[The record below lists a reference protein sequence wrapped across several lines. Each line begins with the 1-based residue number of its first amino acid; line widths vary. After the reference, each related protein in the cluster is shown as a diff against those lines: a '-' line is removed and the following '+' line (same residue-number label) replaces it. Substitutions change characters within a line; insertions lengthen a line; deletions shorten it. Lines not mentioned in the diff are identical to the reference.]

1 MAETIK
7 GLRIDLSLKDMG
19 VGRTITELKRS
30 FRTLNS
36 DLKVSSKN
44 FEYTEKSTESYKRR
58 LQDLDG
64 AVKVATK
71 NVSDLENEYH
81 TVAEAQ
87 GHNSKQAQ
95 NLRAEYNRQATE
107 LKFLKDNLNDT
118 TQEYKEFTK
127 AQQIANSGWTKT
139 SESFGKISSGLSSVS
154 SKLTSTGQSLTNNI
168 TKPAMVATGA
178 VTALVGKLGFDRLVG
193 VDSAR
198 AKLDGLGYSGKE
210 VTKIQEQVT
219 KAIEG
224 SITTMEEGTNAA
236 AAGLSAGVKEGKE
249 LEKWVTLI
257 GDASVASGRPVA
269 DMTQIFAR
277 IKGTGKLMTE
287 ELNQIEDGMPGF
299 TKVLAENM
307 GVSMEEV
314 RKMATEGKISFEDF
328 EKSIAQHSGGMAEA
342 YSKSFAGMVQN
353 TKAYVGIIGEN
364 LLKGVFEKSKDSLR
378 ELEKLLKSDGVQQWA
393 KDTGDKLANGVEKM
407 SNAISGIVSWFNSL
421 DKGTQKS
428 IASIMKWSTLIL
440 IGIGPVLTIFGKL
453 TGVLAGTF
461 GGLGKL
467 LGFMGKLS
475 VESKNA
481 GSLLGGFTKL
491 MPKLGGAIGLVANP
505 IGLTVLGIVALG
517 TALVVAY
524 KKSETFRNIV
534 NGAFSAIVT
543 GVTAVWN
550 GIKTFL
556 QPVIKAITDFGLELK
571 KTIGDFWAE
580 NGAQFMQA
588 LTNIKNGFMSLW
600 TTSKPAISAIGTAFS
615 AVFGV
620 IKNVVVA
627 VMPIITGIL
636 KVGWTLIQAL
646 IVSVWNNI
654 KGVITGAL
662 NVIMGVIKVFSGIF
676 TGDFKL
682 MWEGVKQIFK
692 GAFTF
697 LWNLVQLWFVGKIF
711 GIFKLGFGLIKGI
724 VTRSLGGVKGTFS
737 SVLTGIWGIVKK
749 IFTGIWTFIKFIFGN
764 ILKFT
769 KAIWTMI
776 KLAVTNPVKLIL
788 ILVRATFTTLS
799 KVVRVIF
806 TGLSKV
812 VKAIWNGLKNA
823 VVKTVKLLY
832 TLVKNNFQLL
842 RKVVSTITSALS
854 KAVRATF
861 TFLKNA
867 VVKTVQLLFK
877 VVRAIFTTMSK
888 VLRAIA
894 SGLSKAVKGTF
905 NALKNAVI
913 KTIKL
918 LYTTLRAI
926 FTTIR
931 KIVTGIVKGLKN
943 AVTGNFKALKDN
955 AINLITKTKD
965 GIVDGFKGMFNA
977 GKSWIGKLKNF
988 IGDSV
993 SGFKKVAKKVGYGV
1007 ANGAI
1012 GGLNK
1017 MIDGINSLSNKIMN
1031 KKLIKKKIP
1040 KLSTGTGLSPQVQTD
1055 GNGLLKRGTR
1065 AIVNDKGLGN
1075 ARGVNGHKELIY
1087 RKGGK
1092 IERPIGKNKK
1102 VRLRRGDGVING
1114 AQAKPLLPHF
1124 STGTVMSKLFGQGSG
1139 AKGNK
1144 NKKKEKKGF
1153 WQATGENLEKG
1164 WDATKDV
1171 GKDIAKTTGK
1181 GIKSVMKGIGD
1192 VWDYASNPGKL
1203 INKVMGGLGINFDS
1217 IGGVMGNFIKW
1228 GAKKLK
1234 SGMIDLVTGW
1244 FEEESGG
1251 AGGDGSSFTKYP
1263 KTTPYSPNKP
1273 VPGYPTS
1280 FNGGKHF
1287 GIDYSTPSGTVLT
1300 APTAGKVSKI
1310 SDHGGGTIA
1319 KLLSGNFTQFFMHLS
1334 EVLKTG
1340 RVKQG
1345 EKFAKTGNSGAWTTG
1360 PHLHY
1365 QVEKGNSGYVTN
1377 KNTIDPEKF
1386 LAGSGGGS
1394 KSASKWRSDII
1405 RAGKEMKVNLTGKE
1419 INGIIAQI
1427 QRESNGNPTVTQGNI
1442 GDINN
1447 LLGTPA
1453 KGLLQYVPSTFKAYA
1468 VKGKQNINNGYHQLL
1483 AFFNNKNW
1491 RKDLPYGRSGWSP
1504 TGGRRFATGGV
1515 IRENGLYNLSE
1526 EGHEEIVIPTD
1537 PRRSSDAMKLMAYAS
1552 EKIQGKGKK
1561 NKRPNQL
1568 SNGNTQ
1574 VQYND
1579 NTEILQMMAQQ
1590 LQAQNKQIELLTQ
1603 IALSNAGI
1611 EDKTGFTERDVN
1623 KAQGRTKRKL
1633 NYITGGS

>member
-95 NLRAEYNRQATE
+95 ALKAEYNRQATE

-168 TKPAMVATGA
+168 TKPALVATGA

-224 SITTMEEGTNAA
+224 SMTTMEEGTNAA
-236 AAGLSAGVKEGKE
+236 AAGLSAGVEEGKE

-342 YSKSFAGMVQN
+342 YSKSFAGMVKN

-440 IGIGPVLTIFGKL
+440 IGIGPVLTIFGKMA
-453 TGVLAGTF
+453 GALAGTF
-461 GGLGKL
+461 GGLRTFT
-467 LGFMGKLS
+467 GFMGKLS

-491 MPKLGGAIGLVANP
+491 FPKLGGAIGLVANP
-505 IGLTVLGIVALG
+505 IGLTVLAIG
-517 TALVVAY
+517 ALVAGLVIAY

-615 AVFGV
+615 AVFSV

-676 TGDFKL
+676 TGDFRL

-724 VTRSLGGVKGTFS
+724 VTRSLGGVRGTFS

-764 ILKFT
+764 VLKFT

-812 VKAIWNGLKNA
+812 VRAIWNGLKNA

-832 TLVKNNFQLL
+832 TLVRNNFQLL
-842 RKVVSTITSALS
+842 RKVVSTIVSALS

-867 VVKTVQLLFK
+867 VVKTVQLLSK

-894 SGLSKAVKGTF
+894 SGLSKAVRATF

-918 LYTTLRAI
+918 LYTTIRAI
-926 FTTIR
+926 FTTLR

-943 AVTGNFKALKDN
+943 AVTGNFRALKDN

-965 GIVDGFKGMFNA
+965 GIVNGFKGMYNA

-993 SGFKKVAKKVGYGV
+993 SGFKKVASKVGKGV

-1012 GGLNK
+1012 AGLNG
-1017 MIDGINSLSNKIMN
+1017 MIDGINSLSDKIMK

-1040 KLSTGTGLSPQVQTD
+1040 KLSTGTGLSPQVKTD
-1055 GNGLLKRGTR
+1055 SNGLLKRGTK

-1075 ARGVNGHKELIY
+1075 ARGANGHKELIY

-1092 IERPIGKNKK
+1092 IERPIGNNKK
-1102 VRLRRGDGVING
+1102 VSLKRGDGVING
-1114 AQAKPLLPHF
+1114 AQSKSLLPHF
-1124 STGTVMSKLFGQGSG
+1124 AKGTNVAEELWNGVKDTTSKGYHKAKDKGSDIIEGGKDLAGKAKKQFDKTIGDVMDYVKNPMKLVDKTMKLFGVDFSG
-1139 AKGNK
+1139 VKG
-1144 NKKKEKKGF
+1144 
-1153 WQATGENLEKG
+1153 A
-1164 WDATKDV
+1164 
-1171 GKDIAKTTGK
+1171 
-1181 GIKSVMKGIGD
+1181 
-1192 VWDYASNPGKL
+1192 
-1203 INKVMGGLGINFDS
+1203 MGGMMDFGYK
-1217 IGGVMGNFIKW
+1217 G
-1228 GAKKLK
+1228 LK
-1234 SGMIDLVTGW
+1234 SSLKDLITDW
-1244 FEEESGG
+1244 FAESE
-1251 AGGDGSSFTKYP
+1251 GGDGSSSWLPWKNILQTFGHYT
-1263 KTTPYSPNKP
+1263 
-1273 VPGYPTS
+1273 GGLM
-1280 FNGGKHF
+1280 FNGGRHY
-1287 GIDYSTPSGTVLT
+1287 GIDFGMPTGTPIKALTSG
-1300 APTAGKVSKI
+1300 KI
-1310 SDHGGGTIA
+1310 SQAGWVNGGGGNQVTLDEPGGKWFQWYMHMRNGGVKVKKGQKVQAGDI
-1319 KLLSGNFTQFFMHLS
+1319 LGYSGN
-1334 EVLKTG
+1334 
-1340 RVKQG
+1340 
-1345 EKFAKTGNSGAWTTG
+1345 TGNSTT
-1360 PHLHY
+1360 PHLHI
-1365 QVEKGNSGYVTN
+1365 QRMKGYPSNATAV
-1377 KNTIDPEKF
+1377 DPMSWLKS
-1386 LAGSGGGS
+1386 LKGGGS
-1394 KSASKWRSDII
+1394 KSASKWKPEVIKALKMNGLPTTSAYVNAWIKQIDTESSGNAGAMGGDDGLADG
-1405 RAGKEMKVNLTGKE
+1405 RAQGLVQVKPGTFRANKFKGH
-1419 INGIIAQI
+1419 
-1427 QRESNGNPTVTQGNI
+1427 GNI
-1442 GDINN
+1442 MNGLDN
-1447 LLGTPA
+1447 LLAGIRYA
-1453 KGLLQYVPSTFKAYA
+1453 KGRYG
-1468 VKGKQNINNGYHQLL
+1468 VKGMLGVIGHGHGY
-1483 AFFNNKNW
+1483 
-1491 RKDLPYGRSGWSP
+1491 
-1504 TGGRRFATGGV
+1504 ATGGV
-1515 IRENGLYNLSE
+1515 IRENGLYNLTE
-1526 EGHEEIVIPTD
+1526 QGHEEIVIPTD

-1574 VQYND
+1574 VTPND
-1579 NTEILQMMAQQ
+1579 NTEILALMAQQ
-1590 LQAQNKQIELLTQ
+1590 LQAQKEQIDLLTQ

-1611 EDKTGFTERDVN
+1611 EAKAGFSEQDVSN
-1623 KAQGRTKRKL
+1623 AQGKRARMNGINKGIL
-1633 NYITGGS
+1633 GGI

>member
-58 LQDLDG
+58 LQDLDD

-127 AQQIANSGWTKT
+127 AQQIANSGWTKAGNGMT
-139 SESFGKISSGLSSVS
+139 NISRGLDSVS
-154 SKLTSTGQSLTNNI
+154 SKLVSTGQSLTNNI
-168 TKPAMVATGA
+168 TKPALVATGA

-224 SITTMEEGTNAA
+224 SMTTMEEGTNAA

-287 ELNQIEDGMPGF
+287 ELNMIEDGMPGF

-461 GGLGKL
+461 GGLGKF

-580 NGAQFMQA
+580 NGAQFMEA

-724 VTRSLGGVKGTFS
+724 VTRSLGGVRGTFS

-764 ILKFT
+764 VLKFT

-812 VKAIWNGLKNA
+812 VRAIWNGLKNA

-832 TLVKNNFQLL
+832 TLVRNNFQLL
-842 RKVVSTITSALS
+842 RKVVSTIVSALS

-867 VVKTVQLLFK
+867 VVKTVQLLSK
-877 VVRAIFTTMSK
+877 IVRTIFTTMSK

-894 SGLSKAVKGTF
+894 SGLSKAVRGTF

-926 FTTIR
+926 FTTLR

-943 AVTGNFKALKDN
+943 AVTGNFRALKDN

-965 GIVDGFKGMFNA
+965 GIVNGFKSMYNA

-1017 MIDGINSLSNKIMN
+1017 MIDGINSLSDKIMN

-1171 GKDIAKTTGK
+1171 GKNVAKTTGK

-1244 FEEESGG
+1244 FEDESG
-1251 AGGDGSSFTKYP
+1251 GGDGSSFTKYP
-1263 KTTPYSPNKP
+1263 KTTPYSPNKA
-1273 VPGYPTS
+1273 VPGYPTA

-1287 GIDYSTPSGTVLT
+1287 GIDYGTPSGVTLT

-1319 KLLSGNFTQFFMHLS
+1319 KLLSGKFTQFFMHLS

-1365 QVEKGNSGYVTN
+1365 QVE
-1377 KNTIDPEKF
+1377 
-1386 LAGSGGGS
+1386 
-1394 KSASKWRSDII
+1394 
-1405 RAGKEMKVNLTGKE
+1405 
-1419 INGIIAQI
+1419 
-1427 QRESNGNPTVTQGNI
+1427 
-1442 GDINN
+1442 
-1447 LLGTPA
+1447 
-1453 KGLLQYVPSTFKAYA
+1453 
-1468 VKGKQNINNGYHQLL
+1468 
-1483 AFFNNKNW
+1483 
-1491 RKDLPYGRSGWSP
+1491 
-1504 TGGRRFATGGV
+1504 
-1515 IRENGLYNLSE
+1515 
-1526 EGHEEIVIPTD
+1526 
-1537 PRRSSDAMKLMAYAS
+1537 
-1552 EKIQGKGKK
+1552 
-1561 NKRPNQL
+1561 
-1568 SNGNTQ
+1568 
-1574 VQYND
+1574 
-1579 NTEILQMMAQQ
+1579 
-1590 LQAQNKQIELLTQ
+1590 
-1603 IALSNAGI
+1603 
-1611 EDKTGFTERDVN
+1611 
-1623 KAQGRTKRKL
+1623 
-1633 NYITGGS
+1633 

>member
-58 LQDLDG
+58 LQDLDD

-95 NLRAEYNRQATE
+95 ALRAEYNRQATE

-154 SKLTSTGQSLTNNI
+154 SKLVSTGQSLTNNI
-168 TKPAMVATGA
+168 TKPALVATGA

-224 SITTMEEGTNAA
+224 SMTTMEEGTNAA

-287 ELNQIEDGMPGF
+287 ELNMIEDGMPGF

-440 IGIGPVLTIFGKL
+440 IGIGPVLTIFGKMA
-453 TGVLAGTF
+453 GALAGTF
-461 GGLGKL
+461 GGLRTFT
-467 LGFMGKLS
+467 GFMGKLTT
-475 VESKNA
+475 ETKNT

-491 MPKLGGAIGLVANP
+491 FPKLGGAIGLVANP
-505 IGLTVLGIVALG
+505 IGLTVLAIG
-517 TALVVAY
+517 ALVAGLVIAY

-600 TTSKPAISAIGTAFS
+600 TASKPAISAIGTAFS

-711 GIFKLGFGLIKGI
+711 GIFKVGFNLIKGI
-724 VTRSLGGVKGTFS
+724 VKGSLGGVRGTFT
-737 SVLTGIWGIVKK
+737 SVLTSIWGFVKS
-749 IFTGIWTFIKFIFGN
+749 IFTSIWTFIKFIFN
-764 ILKFT
+764 SILKFT
-769 KAIWTMI
+769 KVVWNII
-776 KLAVTNPVKLIL
+776 KLAVTNPVKLIS
-788 ILVRATFTTLS
+788 ILVRAIFTSLS
-799 KVVRVIF
+799 KSVRIIF
-806 TGLSKV
+806 TVLSKV
-812 VKAIWNGLKNA
+812 VKAIWTGLKNA
-823 VVKTVKLLY
+823 VVKTVKLLFSI
-832 TLVKNNFQLL
+832 VKSIFNNI
-842 RKVVSTITSALS
+842 KKAVTTIVSALA

-877 VVRAIFTTMSK
+877 TVRAVFNIMSK
-888 VLRAIA
+888 VLKAIVT
-894 SGLSKAVKGTF
+894 GLFKAVRATF
-905 NALKNAVI
+905 GALKNAVV
-913 KTIKL
+913 KTIRL

-926 FTTIR
+926 FNTI
-931 KIVTGIVKGLKN
+931 KKVVTGIVKGLKN
-943 AVTGNFKALKDN
+943 AVVNTFN
-955 AINLITKTKD
+955 AVKTKTVDLITKTKD
-965 GIVDGFKGMFNA
+965 GVVNGFKAMFDK
-977 GKSWIGKLKNF
+977 GKSWINKLKTF

-993 SGFKKVAKKVGYGV
+993 SGFKKVAGKVGKGV

-1012 GGLNK
+1012 SGLNK
-1017 MIDGINSLSNKIMN
+1017 MIDGINSLSDKIMK

-1040 KLSTGTGLSPQVQTD
+1040 KLSTGTGLSPQVKTD
-1055 GNGLLKRGTR
+1055 SNGLLKRGTK

-1075 ARGVNGHKELIY
+1075 ARGANGHKELIY

-1114 AQAKPLLPHF
+1114 AQSKSLLPHF
-1124 STGTVMSKLFGQGSG
+1124 AGGTGFNPWKATKDTASKGYHKVKDKGSDIIEGGKDLAGKAKKQFDKTIGDVMDYVKNPMKLVDKTMKLFGIDFSG
-1139 AKGNK
+1139 VKG
-1144 NKKKEKKGF
+1144 
-1153 WQATGENLEKG
+1153 A
-1164 WDATKDV
+1164 
-1171 GKDIAKTTGK
+1171 
-1181 GIKSVMKGIGD
+1181 
-1192 VWDYASNPGKL
+1192 
-1203 INKVMGGLGINFDS
+1203 MGGMMDFGYK
-1217 IGGVMGNFIKW
+1217 G
-1228 GAKKLK
+1228 LK
-1234 SGMIDLVTGW
+1234 SSLKDLITDW
-1244 FEEESGG
+1244 FAESE
-1251 AGGDGSSFTKYP
+1251 GGDGSSSWLPWKNILQTFGHYT
-1263 KTTPYSPNKP
+1263 
-1273 VPGYPTS
+1273 GGLM
-1280 FNGGKHF
+1280 FNGGRHY
-1287 GIDYSTPSGTVLT
+1287 GIDFGMKTGTPIKAL
-1300 APTAGKVSKI
+1300 TAGKI
-1310 SDHGGGTIA
+1310 SQAGWVNGGGGNQVTLDEPGGKWFQWYMHMKNGGVKVKKGQKVQAGDI
-1319 KLLSGNFTQFFMHLS
+1319 LGYSGN
-1334 EVLKTG
+1334 
-1340 RVKQG
+1340 
-1345 EKFAKTGNSGAWTTG
+1345 TGNSTT
-1360 PHLHY
+1360 PHLHI
-1365 QVEKGNSGYVTN
+1365 QRMKGYPSNATAV
-1377 KNTIDPEKF
+1377 DPMSWLKS
-1386 LAGSGGGS
+1386 LKGGGS

-1405 RAGKEMKVNLTGKE
+1405 RAGKAMGVKLSSGD
-1419 INGIIAQI
+1419 IQDIIKLI
-1427 QRESNGNPTVTQGNI
+1427 DTESGGRAGVTQSGYTDVNTGGNE
-1442 GDINN
+1442 
-1447 LLGTPA
+1447 A
-1453 KGLLQYVPSTFKAYA
+1453 RGLLQFTPGTWNAYKA
-1468 VKGKQNINNGYHQLL
+1468 KGAGNILNGYHQLKT
-1483 AFFNNKNW
+1483 FFNNSNW
-1491 RKDLPYGRSGWSP
+1491 RKDLSAWKARMARGATGWGP
-1504 TGGRRFATGGV
+1504 TGSKRGFATGGV

-1574 VQYND
+1574 VTPND
-1579 NTEILQMMAQQ
+1579 NTKILQMLA
-1590 LQAQNKQIELLTQ
+1590 KQIEQQQEQINILTK
-1603 IALSNAGI
+1603 IALSNQDIAN
-1611 EDKTGFTERDVN
+1611 KPVTNERDISRQQ
-1623 KAQGRTKRKL
+1623 ALRSRQLSYQIGGG
-1633 NYITGGS
+1633 IT